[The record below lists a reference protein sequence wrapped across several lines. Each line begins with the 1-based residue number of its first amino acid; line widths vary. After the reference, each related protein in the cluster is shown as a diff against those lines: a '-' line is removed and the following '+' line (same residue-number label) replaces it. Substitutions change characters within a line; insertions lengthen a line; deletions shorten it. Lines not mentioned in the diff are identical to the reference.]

1 MDQMTWD
8 FACRGLLWVS
18 IEFWSSQGHLT
29 SIQVKSVLKQNH
41 WVAKKA
47 SNSLLS
53 TNKVIRMWQS
63 VPSNFQNKIET
74 PVRSK
79 SDHRGYFLTASWP
92 SWAVITFESC
102 SSLRVLNIWTP
113 LACCFQEFHEIS
125 SSSTPGLTAENTVV
139 EVVVMEEFTVTD
151 VILRVDSVYTRHDRI
166 TKYIEPKISVIEYH
180 LCIKHHIVLV
190 RNVRMHLNLSDARIS
205 SNQY

>member
-1 MDQMTWD
+1 MTWN
-8 FACRGLLWVS
+8 ACRGLLWVS

-151 VILRVDSVYTRHDRI
+151 VILRAPYSWFSLYKTW
-166 TKYIEPKISVIEYH
+166 
-180 LCIKHHIVLV
+180 
-190 RNVRMHLNLSDARIS
+190 
-205 SNQY
+205 